1 MYMSGNKTHK
11 VKIRDKIVNLKETKH
26 RSNRVIDQKQAVGTY
41 EFTLTPRALVSPNG
55 SVLPCNDKSKFIN
68 VLHTLTTRE
77 TTEAD
82 QQSAEDPIETDAD
95 PPDHRRKI
103 AKVDGIVLIK
113 KMTTKPATVVTVKD
127 ISVCF
132 NDRLMNL
139 TRSYAEVILVFDTY
153 KADSLKSTT
162 RQKRQKGK
170 DPVQYQVRD
179 KTSIRHITMSPFLSH
194 EQTKADLTEYLAK
207 KTLDYNKD

>member
-1 MYMSGNKTHK
+1 MSGNKTHK
-11 VKIRDKIVNLKETKH
+11 VKIRDKIVDLKETKH

-41 EFTLTPRALVSPNG
+41 EFTMTPRALVSPNG

-82 QQSAEDPIETDAD
+82 QQSAEHPIETDAD

-103 AKVDGIVLIK
+103 AKVDGMVLIQ

-139 TRSYAEVILVFDTY
+139 TRSYAEVIL
-153 KADSLKSTT
+153 SLTHTRLILSRAQPGKRGEKERIQSSTKSDI
-162 RQKRQKGK
+162 RPASG
-170 DPVQYQVRD
+170 
-179 KTSIRHITMSPFLSH
+179 TS
-194 EQTKADLTEYLAK
+194 Q
-207 KTLDYNKD
+207 